1 MSNSRYQ
8 DLVVW
13 QKAMSLAKAVYQLTK
28 GFPDDER
35 FGLTSQLR
43 RAVVSIPSNIAEGQG
58 RLTKGEFKQFLGTA
72 RGSVFE
78 VETQLLL
85 ASDLSY
91 IDPVVS
97 KTTLELSGEV
107 SRMLNGLIKSLE
119 NRVDSGQSGNSK
131 PETGNS

>member
-1 MSNSRYQ
+1 MSSSRYQ

-13 QKAMSLAKAVYQLTK
+13 QKSMSLAKAVYQLTK
-28 GFPDDER
+28 TFPDDER

-43 RAVVSIPSNIAEGQG
+43 RAAVSIPSNIAEGQG
-58 RLTKGEFKQFLGTA
+58 RLTTGEFKQFLGTA

-78 VETQLLL
+78 VETQMLL
-85 ASDLSY
+85 ASEFNY
-91 IDPVVS
+91 IDAAVLQS
-97 KTTLELSGEV
+97 ALELSGEV

-119 NRVDSGQSGNSK
+119 TRVETGRAGNSK

>member
-1 MSNSRYQ
+1 MSSSRYQ

-13 QKAMSLAKAVYQLTK
+13 QKAMLLAKTIYQLTK
-28 GFPDDER
+28 RLPDDER

-43 RAVVSIPSNIAEGQG
+43 RAAVSIPSNIAEGQG

-85 ASDLSY
+85 ASELNY
-91 IDPVVS
+91 IDQTAAKS
-97 KTTLELSGEV
+97 TLEMSGEV
-107 SRMLNGLIKSLE
+107 SRMLNGLIKSLTS
-119 NRVDSGQSGNSK
+119 NTDTSRSGNSK

>member
-13 QKAMSLAKAVYQLTK
+13 QKAMNLAKTVYQLTK
-28 GFPDDER
+28 RFPDDER

-43 RAVVSIPSNIAEGQG
+43 RAAVSIPSNIAEGQG

-85 ASDLSY
+85 ASDLNY
-91 IDPVVS
+91 IDPAAS
-97 KTTLELSGEV
+97 QSILELTGEV

-119 NRVDSGQSGNSK
+119 NSVHSGRAGNLK

>member
-1 MSNSRYQ
+1 MSSSRYQ

-13 QKAMSLAKAVYQLTK
+13 QKAMCLAKTVYEITK
-28 GFPDDER
+28 RFPDDEH

-43 RAVVSIPSNIAEGQG
+43 RAAVSIPSNIAEGQG

-85 ASDLSY
+85 ASDLNY
-91 IDPVVS
+91 IDQAAAQS
-97 KTTLELSGEV
+97 TLEMSGEV
-107 SRMLNGLIKSLE
+107 SRMLNGLIKSL
-119 NRVDSGQSGNSK
+119 SGHTDTGRTGNSK

>member
-1 MSNSRYQ
+1 MSSSRYQ

-28 GFPDDER
+28 KFPDDER

-85 ASDLSY
+85 ASDLNY

-119 NRVDSGQSGNSK
+119 NRVNSGQSGNSK